1 MKRPNIKIAYLLLSL
16 FSIFSCTKL
25 DTDFL
30 EEESE
35 TCVKVETRTS
45 EGEEIPYPLYL
56 FAFDET
62 GKQVS
67 SITYEDSE
75 DNERNLMLSS
85 GTYRIVALAG
95 IDECTLPTDKQL
107 NSFLI
112 LPKKNYL
119 LENPLMMGSA
129 GVTITDTEAT
139 VNLLLSHRMSRIGLS
154 LGGIPENV
162 TAVRVRL
169 SSLPNGMD
177 FEGNYSEERKE
188 TIVECVL
195 SETDKTVWVAP
206 VFYVFP
212 NVNDLLTL
220 SIELSDEFETLTY
233 GYTFPKKIEAGI
245 PYVLEGNYLNGFTVN
260 GNLVVESW
268 GTVENFRFT
277 FGNNSASDSDDESED
292 EIAVDV
298 FTVQKLPTACSVW
311 NDHVVVALQN
321 ATSSEA
327 DLLLLSRDEWTNI
340 SSATGQNPSQAAG
353 LAVQYA
359 EESLSTGWHIPTKE
373 EAKLITASCA
383 SEALLANMNTLL
395 SEVDGELLVSSL
407 SEDEKGNPVRY
418 LCNEAMNTYTVGRTG
433 NQSAAGK
440 SRTYSLRFVKIV
452 HVVLQLNE

>member
-1 MKRPNIKIAYLLLSL
+1 MKRPDIKIVFLFLSL
-16 FSIFSCTKL
+16 FTIFSCTKL

-35 TCVKVETRTS
+35 TRVRVETRTS

-56 FAFDET
+56 YAFDEV

-67 SITYEDSE
+67 SVIYEDSE
-75 DNERNLMLSS
+75 DNGRDLMLAS
-85 GTYRIVALAG
+85 GNYRIIALAG
-95 IDECTLPTDKQL
+95 IDECILPSDRQL
-107 NSFLI
+107 NSFLT
-112 LPKKNYL
+112 LPEMNCL
-119 LENPLMMGSA
+119 LENALMMGSA
-129 GVTITDTEAT
+129 GVTITNTETT
-139 VNLLLSHRMSRIGLS
+139 VNLLLSHRTSRIKLS
-154 LGGIPENV
+154 LSGIPENM
-162 TAVRVRL
+162 TAVRVRF

-177 FEGNYSEERKE
+177 FEGNYSEKKKE
-188 TIVECVL
+188 TIVECTL
-195 SETDKTVWVAP
+195 SETDKSVWAAP
-206 VFYVFP
+206 IFYVFP
-212 NVNDLLTL
+212 NTDDLLTL
-220 SIELSDEFETLTY
+220 SIELSDESKTWTY
-233 GYTFPKKIEAGI
+233 GYTLPKKIEAGI

-260 GNLVVESW
+260 GSLAVESW
-268 GTVENFRFT
+268 AEAESFQFT
-277 FGNNSASDSDDESED
+277 FGSVVDSDNDGESED
-292 EIAVDV
+292 ETVVDD

-311 NDHVVVALQN
+311 NNHVVVALQN

-353 LAVQYA
+353 LAAQYA

-395 SEVDGELLVSSL
+395 SEVDGEQLVSSL

-418 LCNEAMNTYTVGRTG
+418 LCNEAMNTYTIGRTG

-440 SRTYSLRFVKIV
+440 TRTYSLRLVKIV